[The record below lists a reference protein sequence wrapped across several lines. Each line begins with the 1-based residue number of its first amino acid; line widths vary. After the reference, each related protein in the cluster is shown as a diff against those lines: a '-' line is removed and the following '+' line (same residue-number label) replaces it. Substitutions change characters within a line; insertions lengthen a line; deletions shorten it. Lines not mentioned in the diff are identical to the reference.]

1 MQAFSDMNHEDQIV
15 YVQNLVPK
23 FAREFNLEI
32 HDIELLNIGFNV
44 AFKITTPEKNSFTL
58 RININSIKQPEEL
71 EAEAEWLQRISD
83 RHEVNAPVP
92 LQDNNGN
99 SYVALYVDA
108 FEREVLS
115 IAYPWIEGT
124 IPAEDATH
132 EDVFLLGQ
140 NMARLHNSSADWLP
154 ARGRL
159 PQINRPLMN
168 SNNHYVT
175 EHSAVIDDSLLK
187 MIHELMSE
195 CEEVHERISS
205 VSNLQPI
212 HADLHLENVILQPDG
227 SQAIIDFDD
236 CGIGFPLQDFAISTF
251 YLRDKPDLEQ
261 YLFEGYE
268 SVRAVPSFNQQDFE
282 LLLISR
288 QLLLLND
295 LLTITTAEEK
305 EFIPTYLEYTR
316 LRFEHYRATGTFK
329 LLRAE

>member
-1 MQAFSDMNHEDQIV
+1 MKAFSDMNHENQIM
-15 YVQNLVPK
+15 YVQSLVPK
-23 FAREFNLEI
+23 FAHEFNLEI
-32 HDIELLNIGFNV
+32 HDVELLNIGFNV
-44 AFKITTPEKNSFTL
+44 AFKITTPQKNAYTM
-58 RININSIKQPEEL
+58 RININSIKKPEEL
-71 EAEAEWLQRISD
+71 EAEAEWLHRIND

-99 SYVALYVDA
+99 SFAALYVDA
-108 FEREVLS
+108 FEREVLG

-124 IPAEDATH
+124 TPADDVTR
-132 EDVFLLGQ
+132 EDVFKLGQ
-140 NMARLHNSSADWLP
+140 NMAQLHNSSADWLP

-159 PQINRPLMN
+159 PHINRPLMN
-168 SNNHYVT
+168 SQNHYVT
-175 EHSAVIDDSLLK
+175 EYATGVDDSLLQ

-195 CEEVHERISS
+195 CEEVHVRLSS
-205 VSNLQPI
+205 TFTLQPI
-212 HADLHLENVILQPDG
+212 HADLHLENVISRPDG

-236 CGIGFPLQDFAISTF
+236 CGIGFPLQDFAISIF
-251 YLRDKPDLEQ
+251 YLRDKPDLER

-316 LRFEHYRATGTFK
+316 LRFEHYRESGTFK
-329 LLRAE
+329 IIRAK